1 LGKYT
6 PKYLLAM
13 KESLSVDDDDDD
25 DDDAAAK
32 PSPAQAKAKI
42 VGTTP
47 LGDGEDFSSSS
58 ADLLF

>member
-1 LGKYT
+1 
-6 PKYLLAM
+6 M